1 MSRSFSHY
9 NFNVINILNISII
22 LHIPK
27 IAKYLK
33 ILTNEEVKDSVV
45 KYFCEQIITNMTGLI
60 KRLKIYIQNISLKIH
75 LASSGKSRVWVCD
88 NKEYLTIKNIFHR
101 SRNIYN
107 KWKMKF
113 CQNWQIFARFTKF
126 SIFGQIQIAINYCKN
141 FK

>member
-1 MSRSFSHY
+1 M
-9 NFNVINILNISII
+9 INILNISII

-107 KWKMKF
+107 K
-113 CQNWQIFARFTKF
+113 
-126 SIFGQIQIAINYCKN
+126 
-141 FK
+141 